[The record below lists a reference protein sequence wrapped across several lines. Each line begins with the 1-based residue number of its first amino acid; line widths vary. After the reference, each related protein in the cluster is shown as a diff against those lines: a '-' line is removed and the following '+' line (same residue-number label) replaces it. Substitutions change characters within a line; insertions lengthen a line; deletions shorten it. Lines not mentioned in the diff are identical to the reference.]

1 MSLNK
6 ANEKC
11 AVCKA
16 YLFPEDDV
24 VYCPECGAP
33 HHRDCYNS
41 IGHCALEEFHGTEQQ
56 YQKPEV
62 QSDNNIENETQSDG
76 DYMVTCRMCGE
87 KYSNDQPMCPNCGT
101 PDMSKMG
108 GHFVAFDL
116 LGGIP
121 ADTDLGDGVTAD
133 EAKMFVGSNTH
144 RYIPKF
150 VGFKHGKKTSWNWL
164 AFLTPSGWLASRKMY
179 WLALII
185 AALEIALAMLAVPF
199 AAEINQ
205 LDFSTVNGFFEQYN
219 LIMDNLNIV
228 SKTALITAFVGSS
241 ASIILRI
248 IMGIF
253 GDLIYRNRVIAKVS
267 EIKSESED
275 KTLDYRKKGGVSI
288 IWGIVTFYLVR
299 ELPAIVAQLMGML

>member
-1 MSLNK
+1 MSLST

-56 YQKPEV
+56 YQKPEE
-62 QSDNNIENETQSDG
+62 QFDNSAEKEIQNDG

-121 ADTDLGDGVTAD
+121 ADTDLGEGVTAD

-150 VGFKHGKKTSWNWL
+150 AGFKHGKKTSWNWL
-164 AFLTPSGWLASRKMY
+164 AFLTPSGWLTSRKMY

-185 AALEIALAMLAVPF
+185 ATLEIASVMLLMPF
-199 AAEINQ
+199 YSQ
-205 LDFSTVNGFFEQYN
+205 LDTSASGFEYSKLLMENPELVSTTSFIIAYVGSA
-219 LIMDNLNIV
+219 INIV
-228 SKTALITAFVGSS
+228 
-241 ASIILRI
+241 LRI
-248 IMGIF
+248 VMGIF
-253 GDLIYRNRVIAKVS
+253 GDYIYRNRVIAKVS
-267 EIKSESED
+267 EIKVESED

-288 IWGIVTFYLVR
+288 WLGLLAFYLVR
-299 ELPAIVAQLMGML
+299 NLPWMISTLL